1 MQGVYATFRDNMA
14 DYEAPDVSGTILMVQ
29 HRASEKVE
37 QLNIATNHTQLHLTE
52 YEVKRA
58 QDMVHW
64 AIHAYQN
71 DSELSTSSWIFQD
84 AIDVS
89 NAHAK
94 VYFND
99 QGQCLVAFRGTDGL
113 DDWIRANLLSISTAP
128 VKNKISNRTVDVPIG
143 FVVYYDLVREQILNV
158 CGERPMIASG
168 HSLGGAAAEVAV
180 FRGDA
185 IESWNFGGP
194 KTVVAQGS
202 KSCPS
207 MPNSYSFYTEFDAT
221 EEFAEFD
228 ATDAVPTLPNM
239 MYFENMLVPEDHEA
253 IYPFHCAHK
262 HVKLSGKSSLVANAF
277 KQIVGSS
284 DWAALLNNV
293 ENSYEVQSDRT
304 EPGFPQIGK
313 LFIEKQPLSVIDI
326 VNVALECRLS
336 MPLHNKYVYENFLSS
351 LSFQSKAQANFNVE
365 LW

>member
-29 HRASEKVE
+29 HRASEQVG

-58 QDMVHW
+58 QVMAHW

-99 QGQCLVAFRGTDGL
+99 QGQCLVAFRGTDEL
-113 DDWIRANLLSISTAP
+113 ADWIRANFISISTAP

-143 FVVYYDLVREQILNV
+143 LMVYYDMVREQILNV
-158 CGERPMIASG
+158 CGERPMISCG

-185 IESWNFGGP
+185 IESWSFGGP
-194 KTVVAQGS
+194 KTVVAQAS
-202 KSCPS
+202 TSCPLS

-228 ATDAVPTLPNM
+228 ATDAVPALPTYL
-239 MYFENMLVPEDHEA
+239 YFENMLVPEDHEA
-253 IYPFHCAHK
+253 KDAFHCAHK
-262 HVKLSGKSSLVANAF
+262 HVKLSGKSSLAAKVF
-277 KQIVGSS
+277 GQIVGLS
-284 DWAALLNNV
+284 DWAALINDV
-293 ENSYEVQSDRT
+293 ENSYEVQSDRRQ
-304 EPGFPQIGK
+304 PRFPELDK
-313 LFIEKQPLSVIDI
+313 LFIEKQPPSVIDI
-326 VNVALECRLS
+326 VNVALESKLS
-336 MPLHNKYVYENFLSS
+336 IPLHGGHVYENFLSS
-351 LSFQSKAQANFNVE
+351 LSF
-365 LW
+365 